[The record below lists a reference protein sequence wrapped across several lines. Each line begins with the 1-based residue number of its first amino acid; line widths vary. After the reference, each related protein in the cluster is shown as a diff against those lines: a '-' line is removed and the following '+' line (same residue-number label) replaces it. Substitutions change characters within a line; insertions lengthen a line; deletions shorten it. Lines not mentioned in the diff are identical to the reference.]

1 MNTQT
6 TFSDKVHTQDAY
18 SELAQIFKASG
29 DAMRLEIL
37 RILERDAY
45 GVLELAAIFDVGQS
59 AMSHHLKVL
68 AKAGLVETQREG
80 NSIFYRRP
88 VLLGETPT
96 DTARLNLLE
105 SVDLLS
111 ITDTTQTGI
120 AQVRE
125 QRALQSQAFF
135 ARNAEH
141 FKAHQELIAEYGL
154 YSKPAR
160 ELLENVQQSE
170 MSVVLEIGPGEGA
183 FLQDLSEMFNQVIA
197 LDNSSE
203 MLEQARQLAQT
214 QGLDNIEFL
223 LGTTTD
229 ALQRNIKVDAIVIN
243 MVLHHVPSPASLI
256 SDCTQLLNSGGVLV
270 ISELSRHNQTW
281 ARESCGDLW
290 LGFDSKEISQWADE
304 AGLQEGESLYIGVR
318 NGFQIQVRQFA
329 LPDLNQE
336 TLAAVDLLPDA
347 NTVGS

>member
-6 TFSDKVHTQDAY
+6 ALSDNVHIQDTY

-37 RILERDAY
+37 RILERDTY

-88 VLLGETPT
+88 VLLGETPA
-96 DTARLNLLE
+96 DNARLNLLE
-105 SVDLLS
+105 SIDQLPV
-111 ITDTTQTGI
+111 TETTRAGI
-120 AQVRE
+120 VQVRE

-160 ELLENVQQSE
+160 ELLENVQQPE

-183 FLQDLSEMFNQVIA
+183 FLQDLSNMFGQVVA

-203 MLEQARQLAQT
+203 MLEQARQFSRHQK
-214 QGLDNIEFL
+214 LDNIEFL

-229 ALQRNIKVDAIVIN
+229 ALKRNIKVDAIVIN

-256 SDCTQLLNSGGVLV
+256 SDCAQLLNPGGILV
-270 ISELSRHNQTW
+270 ISELSRHDQTW

-290 LGFDSKEISQWADE
+290 LGFDSREISQWAEE
-304 AGLQEGESLYIGVR
+304 AGLLEGESLYIGVR
-318 NGFQIQVRQFA
+318 NGFQIQVRQFE
-329 LPDLNQE
+329 LPVLSQE
-336 TLAAVDLLPDA
+336 TLAAVDYLPDA
-347 NTVGS
+347 KPVGS

>member
-6 TFSDKVHTQDAY
+6 ALSTNASDAY
-18 SELAQIFKASG
+18 TELAPIFKASG

-37 RILERDAY
+37 RILKRDTY
-45 GVLELAAIFDVGQS
+45 GVLELAVIFDVGQS

-88 VLLGETPT
+88 VLRGDNPS
-96 DTARLNLLE
+96 DQARLNLLA
-105 SVDLLS
+105 S
-111 ITDTTQTGI
+111 IDILPVTTPTQSGI

-135 ARNAEH
+135 ARNAHH

-160 ELLENVQQSE
+160 DLLEQTQNE
-170 MSVVLEIGPGEGA
+170 DMSVVLEIGPGEGA
-183 FLQDLSEMFNQVIA
+183 FLQDLSGMFNWVIA

-203 MLEQARQLAQT
+203 MLEQARHFAQSHD
-214 QGLDNIEFL
+214 LDNIDFL

-229 ALQRNIKVDAIVIN
+229 ALLRNIKVDAIVIN

-256 SDCTQLLNSGGVLV
+256 SDCAQLLNQDGILI
-270 ISELSRHNQTW
+270 ISELSRHDQTW

-290 LGFDSKEISQWADE
+290 LGFDSREISQWAGE

-318 NGFQIQVRQFA
+318 NGFQIQVRQFS
-329 LPDLNQE
+329 LPARNHAPPAE
-336 TLAAVDLLPDA
+336 VDVLPEA
-347 NTVGS
+347 MTEGSRQ